1 MHQLGRDVVI
11 GKVGVEASP
20 STRKAV
26 EAEEEDAKEEHETL
40 YPIHDARIGVRDRA
54 GNVIVSFDLC
64 GHVLS

>member
-1 MHQLGRDVVI
+1 
-11 GKVGVEASP
+11 
-20 STRKAV
+20 V

-40 YPIHDARIGVRDRA
+40 YPIHDARIGARDRA